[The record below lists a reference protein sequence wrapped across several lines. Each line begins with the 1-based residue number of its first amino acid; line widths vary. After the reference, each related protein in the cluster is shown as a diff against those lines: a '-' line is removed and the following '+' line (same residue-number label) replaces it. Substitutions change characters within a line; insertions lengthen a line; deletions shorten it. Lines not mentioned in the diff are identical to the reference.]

1 MKNMFKISMLLE
13 INAITK
19 SKAKSVTDC
28 VVLYIVANINIALSR
43 FNIIEKNIYLYCLL
57 FKLTFNFTVLIIVT
71 MYISNNFVIIFTS

>member
-1 MKNMFKISMLLE
+1 MFKISMLLE

-19 SKAKSVTDC
+19 SKAKFVIDC

-57 FKLTFNFTVLIIVT
+57 FKLTFNFIVLII
-71 MYISNNFVIIFTS
+71 